1 MAATDCIIQHGTL
14 PELDCPVDEP
24 NLLVQSV
31 RFVPA
36 RTKREFRNA
45 QGCVRALRFVDPQL
59 TIEFN
64 AQVGSIAG
72 LADQHPG
79 TAVTDLANYDGTVHG
94 FDPAAGVMV
103 YEDPT
108 RECPPDGD
116 LMSITFSVIQYPFV
130 E

>member
-59 TIEFN
+59 TIEVN

-72 LADQHPG
+72 LANQHPG
-79 TAVTDLANYDGTVHG
+79 TAVESLANFTEPVHG
-94 FDPAAGVMV
+94 FDPTDGVMV

-108 RECPPDGD
+108 RECPPEGE
-116 LMSITFSVIQYPFV
+116 LMTIQFSVVQYPFV